1 MMSRDPSKAPAQRTR
16 RVGSL
21 LVTATLLTTTGAI
34 AAPSTGR
41 ATRSF
46 LVDVEPGTASFGRID
61 VTANDGAAKTEKTR
75 VAVKVSAALKETTQ
89 SELATDKG
97 DKKKKPALLK
107 DHDLSVDVSVS
118 ANDAAQSV
126 DVPDLNF
133 DGFRDLWLLRELG
146 ANASRYDVFI
156 FDPKTGKYGK
166 SAFGGEIEKLDSPEV
181 EPMSKTITSRRA
193 GDSPARTT
201 YRVANGRLD
210 VVSSCTFEPSA
221 APQEGT
227 VVTGKLTQKK
237 LTNGQ
242 LETTKKDVAI
252 PRGSNPCA
260 D

>member
-1 MMSRDPSKAPAQRTR
+1 MMSRDLSKSPAQRTR

-34 AAPSTGR
+34 AAPNTGR

-61 VTANDGAAKTEKTR
+61 VTANDGTAKTEKTR
-75 VAVKVSAALKETTQ
+75 VAVKVSAALKDANQ
-89 SELATDKG
+89 SAASAG
-97 DKKKKPALLK
+97 DKKKKKAVIK
-107 DHDLSVDVSVS
+107 DHDLAVEVSVS
-118 ANDAAQSV
+118 ASDAAQSV

-133 DGFRDLWLLRELG
+133 DGYRDLWLLRELG
-146 ANASRYDVFI
+146 ANGSRYDVFL
-156 FDPKTGKYGK
+156 FDAKTGKYAK
-166 SAFGGEIEKLDSPEV
+166 SAFSNEIEKLDSPEI
-181 EPMSKTITSRRA
+181 EPMSKTLTSRKG

-201 YRVANGRLD
+201 YRVANSRLD
-210 VVSSCTFEPSA
+210 VVSSCSFEPSTA
-221 APQEGT
+221 TQEGN

-252 PRGSNPCA
+252 PRGTNPCA